1 MNVYFGLKIN
11 TGMARHNDIGK
22 RGEILAAAYLT
33 DRGYTILHCNWRHT
47 HYEIDIIAIKNG
59 ILHFVEVKSRSS
71 KNFGLPEDA
80 VTKKKFQSLLLAAD
94 EFLFQH
100 PEYRH
105 VQYDILAITTLR
117 NSAPAFFLIEDVYI

>member
-22 RGEILAAAYLT
+22 RGEVLAAAYLT
-33 DRGYTILHCNWRHT
+33 DRGYRILHTNWRHAP
-47 HYEIDIIAIKNG
+47 YEIDIIALKDDV
-59 ILHFVEVKSRSS
+59 LHFVEVKSRSS

-80 VTKKKFQSLLLAAD
+80 VTKKKFQSLLQAAD

-100 PEYRH
+100 PQYRH
-105 VQYDILAITTLR
+105 VQYDVLSITTLK
-117 NSAPAFFLIEDVYI
+117 NQSPEFFLIEDVYL